1 MEPFKTVGISLVGCT
16 TVFVFCHVKY
26 LTQLISNNKQEN
38 VRRKPNRLKMA
49 GMDCESKPAD
59 KFVEKQGGF

>member
-1 MEPFKTVGISLVGCT
+1 MHDC
-16 TVFVFCHVKY
+16 FVFCHVKY